1 MMNPAR
7 LSLRGIRQR
16 QLGGVAARALIL
28 GFVAGG
34 VLAAGE
40 GVAEAQAQTQAVAV
54 PASAR
59 IAFDIPA
66 QDLNGAILSFAQK
79 AGVRVFFDTQR
90 FGGRRSSA
98 VQGSYSTQEALDRLL
113 AGTGLTYRFTAPS
126 RVTIID
132 PTAAAAGG
140 GATVGVELDTI
151 DVEAEG
157 NGTVG
162 YVATAST
169 AGTKTDT
176 PLIETPQSVTVVTRQ
191 ELDDRNVQTLTEAV
205 AYTPGVRT
213 QESGYDPRFDAFS
226 IRGFDVTYN
235 GIYRDGLRLPGAN
248 MSIFKVE
255 PYGVDSVTV
264 LRGPSS
270 ALYGLGSP
278 GGLVDITSKRPTE
291 QAFGEI
297 ELQAGSYD
305 WLQGQFDI
313 GGPVD
318 KDGQWLYRLTGVLRD
333 ADAPNVYNGG
343 TNDMTFVAPA
353 LTWKPSDDTRI
364 TFLSEYLKSETPAS
378 MPFYGWTGTSS
389 DVFSNNYGDYNAL
402 NQEQWRIGYLA
413 EHDINSVFTVRQN
426 LRYGSANTE
435 VRYSG
440 TSALD
445 TSTNIASRYTGYV
458 QDYLDSFVVDN
469 QLEGNFTTGTVQH
482 KLLVGLD
489 YSYLALSGGIGY
501 GLASDYDLNS
511 GQPLGPTEDPALT
524 ASSYRQRQ
532 NQVGFY
538 VQEQAEFDRFILTL
552 SGRQDWVDTDAIDL
566 INDTEQNIDDSEFTY
581 RAGLTYLFDNGIAP
595 YVSYSTSFAPNI
607 GVDINGDPFAP
618 TTAKQ
623 IEGGVKYQPAG
634 FDGFFAASIF
644 QINQNNGLVTDS
656 TNPLFQVQTG
666 EVRARGFELEGVAN
680 LGAGWRVRGAYTYLD
695 LENVSGDPDT
705 IGLAPS
711 GQPENSF
718 SFWADYQFQPGTK
731 LVGLGVGAGV
741 RYVGATWGD
750 SLNTFQNDAY
760 TLVDAKL
767 SYDFSYLNAKLKG
780 WSLQVNAQNLLDE
793 EYTTCDVGYCYLGAP
808 RTVLAGLKYRW

>member
-16 QLGGVAARALIL
+16 QLGGVAARALIM

-90 FGGRRSSA
+90 FGGRRSSS

-113 AGTGLTYRFTAPS
+113 AGTGLTYRFTAPN

-132 PTAAAAGG
+132 PAAAAAGG

-343 TNDMTFVAPA
+343 TNDMTFIAPA

-413 EHDINSVFTVRQN
+413 EHEINSVFTVRQN

-445 TSTNIASRYTGYV
+445 TNTNIASRYTGYV

-469 QLEGNFTTGTVQH
+469 QLEGNFTTGAVQH

-695 LENVSGDPDT
+695 LENVSGDPET